1 MHIKTAKTQ
10 DKSIVM
16 RRELNEISGS
26 KTKDEARHIALSIFS
41 FH

>member
-1 MHIKTAKTQ
+1 MKIIKTAKTQ

-26 KTKDEARHIALSIFS
+26 KTKDEARHTKLFVQK
-41 FH
+41 